1 MPGTSFGQGNELEIE
16 INMYESTDM
25 MFPLICNFSPKDL
38 NDSPASLP
46 QITVVHCESNQLQN
60 NVFQV

>member
-25 MFPLICNFSPKDL
+25 MFPLICHFGPKDL

-46 QITVVHCESNQLQN
+46 QIT
-60 NVFQV
+60 